1 MNAHIYQAALLWRF
15 CPDKLEA
22 KIRYRSG
29 GVPMGDRDYRQRETK
44 KPKKGGKP
52 SKADALMPSADV
64 AVVKKARKPRR
75 EEEGQSV

>member
-1 MNAHIYQAALLWRF
+1 
-15 CPDKLEA
+15 
-22 KIRYRSG
+22 
-29 GVPMGDRDYRQRETK
+29 MGDRDYRQRETK